1 MNQNFETVVNA
12 ALLLPPDQ
20 RKRLIERLS
29 ETKVSPRKKKGD
41 ITKFFGTFHSDDP
54 RSGDND
60 KIDRDLALAYMDNH
74 EPEN

>member
-1 MNQNFETVVNA
+1 MNQNFETVINA

-29 ETKVSPRKKKGD
+29 EIKTNGREKTGD
-41 ITKFFGTFHSDDP
+41 VTKFFGTFHSDDP
-54 RSGDND
+54 RAGDND
-60 KIDRDLALAYMDNH
+60 KIDRDLALAYLDSH